1 MLTVTDETFWGG
13 IAGVSTTRRALL
25 RSAAGLTLASLLPAV
40 SACRLDIPADA
51 QATPPPAGPPNILFI
66 LADDLGYADLSCYG
80 RRDYATPSIDALAAG
95 GVRLTQG
102 YANSCVCSAT
112 RIALVTGRYQQRLVV
127 GLEEPIT
134 TPKPTDM
141 LPAGHPT
148 IASLLKALGYRTALV
163 GKWHIG
169 AAPQASPNRYGYD
182 HFFGYTGGGTS
193 YYPLSATSPMP
204 DDLLRNGDPVAWQG
218 YLTDVLGDEAARWI
232 GDGTAPFFLSLHFN
246 APHAPWTAPGDTAG
260 ALAWTDAL
268 DRNHGTLAAFGK
280 IVGSLDRNVG
290 KVLDALDRLAL
301 TRETIVVFTSDN
313 GGERFSETW
322 PFTGV
327 KGELLEGGV
336 RVPLIVRWPGRIA
349 ARSESSQVMTSM
361 DFLPTLLAAA
371 GGAPDPAF
379 PSDGENLLPV
389 LTGTASPQPRRLF
402 WRHKAGDQAAVRDGD
417 WKYLRLGGKEHLFDL
432 AADVRERADRA
443 ADEPQRL
450 TALRDAFAAWNA
462 GMLPYTATTFTYDV
476 KQVDADR
483 Y

>member
-1 MLTVTDETFWGG
+1 MG
-13 IAGVSTTRRALL
+13 IVATRRELL
-25 RSAAGLTLASLLPAV
+25 RSAGGLALAGALPALAGC
-40 SACRLDIPADA
+40 STSKAA
-51 QATPPPAGPPNILFI
+51 QLPNILFV
-66 LADDLGYADLSCYG
+66 LADDLGCADLSCYG
-80 RRDYATPSIDALAAG
+80 RRDYATPHLDTLASQ

-112 RIALVTGRYQQRLVV
+112 RIGLATGRYQQRLVV

-141 LPAGHPT
+141 LPPGHPT
-148 IASLLKALGYRTALV
+148 IASLLRGLGYRTALI

-169 AAPQASPNRYGYD
+169 AAPQAGPNNYGYD
-182 HFFGYTGGGTS
+182 YFFGYAGGGTS
-193 YYPLSATSPMP
+193 YYPLAPTSPMP
-204 DDLLRNGDPVAWQG
+204 DDLLRNGSPVAWNG
-218 YLTDVLGDEAARWI
+218 YLTDVLGDEAVNWI
-232 GDGTAPFFLSLHFN
+232 ASGAGPFFMSLHFS

-260 ALAWTDAL
+260 AALWSDPL
-268 DRNHGTLAAFGK
+268 DRNHGNLAAFAK
-280 IVGSLDRNVG
+280 IVVNLDQNVG
-290 KVLDALDRLAL
+290 KVLDALDRLGLAND
-301 TRETIVVFTSDN
+301 TIVVFTSDN

-327 KGELLEGGV
+327 KGELLEGGI

-349 ARSESSQVMTSM
+349 AGTTSPQVMVSM

-389 LTGTASPQPRRLF
+389 LTGSEPPRPRRLF
-402 WRHKAGDQAAVRDGD
+402 WRHNAGNQAAIRDGD

-432 AADVRERADRA
+432 SADSRERADRA
-443 ADEPQRL
+443 ADEPQRFA
-450 TALRDAFAAWNA
+450 ALRDAWTSWNA
-462 GMLPYTATTFTYDV
+462 GMLPYNAGNFTYDIT
-476 KQVDADR
+476 QVDADR